1 MDLQDGFIARF
12 KGNARPLMQ
21 RQFNHSVRVGK
32 GKGSMKLSVVLRMI
46 QLAASQAHGPA
57 KNLRGIQRVSFFV
70 NTDYSPP
77 RLDYDPLNR
86 GDFKNSFAAPAA
98 KLAANVVD
106 FDAIPMSTHEQR
118 VQAVVA
124 LAKAEVASLVGAMAD
139 FDTPPVPEVPQETIG
154 RGRASRVSA
163 NRHGLVI
170 SSPSFTKYLAD
181 KAKKQQGGV
190 DAKQEKKNAKARK
203 FARTWLPLARTAK
216 AALKARQ
223 GTALRGGGA
232 RPSSSPLRST
242 TVGDMKTL
250 TAGRTGELPKAKN
263 NKDGATRGT

>member
-21 RQFNHSVRVGK
+21 RQFNYSVRVGK

-46 QLAASQAHGPA
+46 QLAASQAHDPA
-57 KNLRGIQRVSFFV
+57 KNLRDMQRVGFFM

-106 FDAIPMSTHEQR
+106 IDAIPMSTHEQR
-118 VQAVVA
+118 VQAAVA
-124 LAKAEVASLVGAMAD
+124 LAKSEVASLVGAMAD

-154 RGRASRVSA
+154 RGRASRVS
-163 NRHGLVI
+163 RR
-170 SSPSFTKYLAD
+170 S
-181 KAKKQQGGV
+181 
-190 DAKQEKKNAKARK
+190 
-203 FARTWLPLARTAK
+203 TWLTRRKNSRTAW
-216 AALKARQ
+216 
-223 GTALRGGGA
+223 T
-232 RPSSSPLRST
+232 RSRRR
-242 TVGDMKTL
+242 K
-250 TAGRTGELPKAKN
+250 R
-263 NKDGATRGT
+263 